1 MNLLSAGM
9 IRREVVALQD
19 KSIHILGDGQI
30 IQIQCIGTFMTK
42 FNYED
47 YLSNLNI
54 DVMRFG
60 LDAIKGL
67 LAKFGNPQDDYPT
80 ILVAGTNGKG
90 STAAIIASIMKQS
103 GSRVGLYTSP
113 HLVDIRERIVIN
125 GTKIPVRTLNGIV
138 MEIKNHVAGNIT
150 YFEVLTAAAFIYF
163 QRAHIDVAVMEVGL
177 GGRLDATNVCRPL
190 ISVITNIGLE
200 HTAYLGRTLT
210 AIAGEKAGIIKSAGI
225 CITGTTQQK
234 VVQLLTSVCRQNK
247 AVLYRLGTD
256 FKMVRRRDGLADYH
270 GMKKRL
276 NGLTVPLRGEHQ
288 LSNAALALAVVEII
302 EENGF
307 VTDSEAIYA
316 GLKKTH
322 WEARMEILCERPLFL
337 LDGAHNPSGVN
348 ALRSALKRDFS
359 WRRLILIFAALADKD
374 YCAMLKKIAP
384 LAVIT
389 VLPPLRTSRA
399 VPARDIARLMKGL
412 GYRAVV
418 SRSVEQAIL
427 KAMKMADDKD
437 IICALG
443 SFYLAGEVKQVFHQI
458 HSCGKQHGNTGIG

>member
-1 MNLLSAGM
+1 M
-9 IRREVVALQD
+9 ILCEVLAFKD

-42 FNYED
+42 FNYGD
-47 YLSNLNI
+47 YLSGLNI
-54 DVMRFG
+54 NVMRFG
-60 LDAIKGL
+60 LETIKGL

-90 STAAIIASIMKQS
+90 STSAMVASIMKQS
-103 GSRVGLYTSP
+103 GRRVGLYTSP
-113 HLVDIRERIVIN
+113 HLVDVRERIVVN
-125 GTKIPVRTLNGIV
+125 GTKIPVRTLGRIV
-138 MEIKNHVAGNIT
+138 LEIKNHVAGNIT

-163 QRAHIDVAVMEVGL
+163 QRAHVDVAVMEVGL

-190 ISVITNIGLE
+190 VSVITNIGLE
-200 HTAYLGRTLT
+200 HTAYLGSTLT
-210 AIAGEKAGIIKSAGI
+210 AIAREKAGIIKPAGI
-225 CITGTTQQK
+225 CITGAAQQK
-234 VVQLLTSVCRQNK
+234 VVQALTSVCRQNN
-247 AVLYRLGTD
+247 AVLYRLGKD
-256 FKMVRRRDGLADYH
+256 FKIVWRKDGLVDYH

-276 NGLTVPLRGEHQ
+276 NGLTVPLRGLHQ
-288 LSNAALALAVVEII
+288 LSNAALALAVFEII

-348 ALRSALKRDFS
+348 ALLKALKRDFS

-384 LAVIT
+384 LASVTI
-389 VLPPLRTSRA
+389 LPPLRTSRA
-399 VPARDIARLMKGL
+399 VPAREMARVMKGL
-412 GYRAVV
+412 GCRTVV
-418 SRSVEQAIL
+418 SRSVDQAIL
-427 KAMKMADDKD
+427 KGMKMAGDKD

>member
-1 MNLLSAGM
+1 
-9 IRREVVALQD
+9 
-19 KSIHILGDGQI
+19 
-30 IQIQCIGTFMTK
+30 MTK
-42 FNYED
+42 FNCGD
-47 YLSNLNI
+47 YLSSLNI

-60 LDAIKGL
+60 LDAMKGL

-90 STAAIIASIMKQS
+90 STAAMVASIMKQS
-103 GSRVGLYTSP
+103 GRRVGLYTSP
-113 HLVDIRERIVIN
+113 HLVDVRERIVVN
-125 GTKIPVRTLNGIV
+125 GVKIPVRALDSIV
-138 MEIKNHVAGNIT
+138 LEIKNRGGGRIT

-163 QRAHIDVAVMEVGL
+163 QRAHVDVAVMEVGL

-190 ISVITNIGLE
+190 VSIITNIGLE

-210 AIAGEKAGIIKSAGI
+210 AIAGEKAGIIKPAGI
-225 CITGTTQQK
+225 CITGAAQQK
-234 VVQLLTSVCRQNK
+234 VVQTLTSVCRQNK

-256 FKMVRRRDGLADYH
+256 FKMLRRKDGLADYH

-276 NGLTVPLRGEHQ
+276 NGLTVPLRGGHQ

-302 EENGF
+302 EGNGF

-316 GLKKTH
+316 GLKKTR

-337 LDGAHNPSGVN
+337 LDGAHNSSGVS
-348 ALRSALKRDFS
+348 ALRSALMRDFS

-399 VPARDIARLMKGL
+399 VSPREMARVMKGL

-418 SRSVEQAIL
+418 SRSIDQAIL

-458 HSCGKQHGNTGIG
+458 HSCGKQHGDKEIG